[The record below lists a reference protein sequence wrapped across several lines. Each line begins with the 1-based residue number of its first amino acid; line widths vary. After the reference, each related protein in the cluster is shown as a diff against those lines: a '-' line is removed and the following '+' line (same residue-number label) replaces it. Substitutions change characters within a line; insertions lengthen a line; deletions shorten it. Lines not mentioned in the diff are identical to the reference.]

1 MADIKRSLSKYLAT
15 VNVKTNNFM
24 EINKI
29 KTYIDTLEEEINQYY
44 LSIGKTSFE
53 MWENDTGDYSDIEN
67 LFEEISEKNKI
78 INQQEEKID
87 TLLEQEKQILGE
99 AKNNTSNGVIY
110 CPQCGVKNAANY
122 KFCVKCGG
130 PLT

>member
-1 MADIKRSLSKYLAT
+1 MADIKKSLSKYLAT

-24 EINKI
+24 AINKI

-53 MWENDTGDYSDIEN
+53 IWENNNGDYSVLES
-67 LFEEISEKNKI
+67 LFEEVSEKYKI
-78 INQQEEKID
+78 IGHQEEEIEL
-87 TLLEQEKQILGE
+87 LLEQEKQILGE
-99 AKNNTSNGVIY
+99 AKNSINTGVIY
-110 CPQCGVKNAANY
+110 CSQCGVQNAANY

-130 PLT
+130 SLT